1 MNHETEGA
9 QQIRRATAP
18 RERGI
23 AALGV
28 VKSLWRNR
36 ALVRE
41 MTRRELTDMHAG
53 QAAGVIWLVVHPLF
67 LFAVYAFLFSVVFSM
82 RIGDKGP
89 TDYLVYL
96 FSGLAPWLMTADV
109 LARSSNVIVSN
120 GTIVKKV
127 TFPTEVLIAKA
138 VLASVLVQ
146 GLLFACVIVYAVVT
160 RGHLP
165 WSFLLL
171 PVVFGLHL
179 ALLWGLAMLLA
190 SLTPYFRDV
199 PELVRIFV
207 TINIYLVPIVYLPNM
222 VPGPLRFVIDLNP
235 FSYLIWCYQ
244 EIIYY
249 ESAGRPAAWLGL
261 IVFSGAALL
270 AGSYVFSR
278 LRHHFSSVV

>member
-1 MNHETEGA
+1 MSDETEGP
-9 QQIRRATAP
+9 QHIRRTASP
-18 RERGI
+18 SEGGI
-23 AALGV
+23 GACRILRSV
-28 VKSLWRNR
+28 WRNR

-41 MTRRELTDMHAG
+41 MTHRELTDMHAG

-82 RIGDKGP
+82 RIGEKGP

-120 GTIVKKV
+120 AAIVKKV
-127 TFPTEVLIAKA
+127 TFPTEVLIAKT

-146 GLLFACVIVYAVVT
+146 GLLFACVVVYAVVT
-160 RGHLP
+160 RGYLP

-171 PVVFGLHL
+171 PVVFGIHL
-179 ALLWGLAMLLA
+179 ALLWGLAILLA

-222 VPGPLRFVIDLNP
+222 VPGALRFVVDLNP

-249 ESAGRPAAWLGL
+249 ENIRRPAAWLGL
-261 IVFSGAALL
+261 IAFSGAAVL

>member
-1 MNHETEGA
+1 MSDETEGA
-9 QQIRRATAP
+9 QHIRRTASP
-18 RERGI
+18 GEGGI
-23 AALGV
+23 GV
-28 VKSLWRNR
+28 RRILRSVWRNR

-67 LFAVYAFLFSVVFSM
+67 LFMVYAFLFSVVFSM
-82 RIGDKGP
+82 RIGEKGP

-120 GTIVKKV
+120 AAIVKKV
-127 TFPTEVLIAKA
+127 TFPTEVLIAKT

-179 ALLWGLAMLLA
+179 VLLWGLAMLLA

-222 VPGPLRFVIDLNP
+222 VPGALRFVVDLNP
-235 FSYLIWCYQ
+235 FSYLIWSYQ

-249 ESAGRPAAWLGL
+249 ESVRRPAVWLGL
-261 IVFSGAALL
+261 IAVSGGAVL

>member
-1 MNHETEGA
+1 MNDQTAGEHH
-9 QQIRRATAP
+9 IRRAAAP
-18 RERGI
+18 GERGGSVFSI
-23 AALGV
+23 L
-28 VKSLWRNR
+28 KSVWHNR

-41 MTRRELTDMHAG
+41 MARREMTDMHAG
-53 QAAGVIWLVVHPLF
+53 QAAGAIWLAVHPLF

-82 RIGDKGP
+82 RIGDRGP

-120 GTIVKKV
+120 ATIVKKV
-127 TFPTEVLIAKA
+127 TFPAEVLIAKT
-138 VLASVLVQ
+138 VLSSVLVQ
-146 GLLFACVIVYAVVT
+146 GLLFVCVLVYAIIT
-160 RGHLP
+160 RGELQ

-171 PVVFGLHL
+171 PFVVGLHIC
-179 ALLWGLAMLLA
+179 LLWGLALLLA

-222 VPGPLRFVIDLNP
+222 VPGPLRFIINLNP

-244 EIIYY
+244 QIIY
-249 ESAGRPAAWLGL
+249 EASFGSPVPWLGL
-261 IVFSGAALL
+261 CIFAAAALM

>member
-1 MNHETEGA
+1 MSDETEGA
-9 QQIRRATAP
+9 RHIRRAVAP
-18 RERGI
+18 GQRGM
-23 AALGV
+23 G
-28 VKSLWRNR
+28 SLTTLRSVWRNR

-41 MTRRELTDMHAG
+41 MTRRELTDLHAG
-53 QAAGVIWLVVHPLF
+53 QTAGMIWLIVHPLF

-82 RIGDKGP
+82 RIGEKGP

-109 LARSSNVIVSN
+109 LSRSSNVIVAN
-120 GTIVKKV
+120 ATIVKKV
-127 TFPTEVLIAKA
+127 TFPTEVLIAKTL
-138 VLASVLVQ
+138 LASVMVQ
-146 GLLFACVIVYAVVT
+146 GLLFACVIVYALVT

-207 TINIYLVPIVYLPNM
+207 TVNIYLVPIVYLPNM

-249 ESAGRPAAWLGL
+249 ESAGRPLAWLGL
-261 IVFSGAALL
+261 ILFSGAAVL

>member
-1 MNHETEGA
+1 
-9 QQIRRATAP
+9 
-18 RERGI
+18 
-23 AALGV
+23 
-28 VKSLWRNR
+28 
-36 ALVRE
+36 
-41 MTRRELTDMHAG
+41 MTRRELTDLHAG

-82 RIGDKGP
+82 RIGEKGP

-109 LARSSNVIVSN
+109 LARSSHVIVSN
-120 GTIVKKV
+120 AAIVKKV
-127 TFPTEVLIAKA
+127 TFPTEVLIAKT

-146 GLLFACVIVYAVVT
+146 GLLFACVIVYAVMT

-222 VPGPLRFVIDLNP
+222 VPGALRFVVDLNP

-249 ESAGRPAAWLGL
+249 ESVRGPAAWLGL
-261 IVFSGAALL
+261 IVFSGAAVL

>member
-1 MNHETEGA
+1 MSDETEGG
-9 QQIRRATAP
+9 QRIRRAASP
-18 RERGI
+18 GERG
-23 AALGV
+23 LGV
-28 VKSLWRNR
+28 SRILRSVWRNR

-41 MTRRELTDMHAG
+41 MTRRELTDLHAG

-82 RIGDKGP
+82 RIGERGP

-109 LARSSNVIVSN
+109 LARSSHVIVSN
-120 GTIVKKV
+120 AAIVKKV
-127 TFPTEVLIAKA
+127 TFPTEVLIAKT

-146 GLLFACVIVYAVVT
+146 GLLFACVVIYAVVT

-171 PVVFGLHL
+171 PVVFVLHL
-179 ALLWGLAMLLA
+179 ALLWGLAILLA
-190 SLTPYFRDV
+190 SFTPYFRDV

-222 VPGPLRFVIDLNP
+222 VPGALRFVVDLNP

-249 ESAGRPAAWLGL
+249 ESAGRPVAWLGL
-261 IVFSGAALL
+261 IAFSGGAVL

>member
-1 MNHETEGA
+1 MSDETEGA
-9 QQIRRATAP
+9 QHIRRTASP
-18 RERGI
+18 GEGGFDVRRI
-23 AALGV
+23 LRSV
-28 VKSLWRNR
+28 WHSR

-41 MTRRELTDMHAG
+41 MTRRELTDLHAG

-82 RIGDKGP
+82 RIGEKGP

-120 GTIVKKV
+120 AAIVKKV
-127 TFPTEVLIAKA
+127 TFPTEVLIAKT

-179 ALLWGLAMLLA
+179 VLLWGLAMLLA

-222 VPGPLRFVIDLNP
+222 VPGALRFVVDLNP

-249 ESAGRPAAWLGL
+249 ESAGRPAAWFGL
-261 IVFSGAALL
+261 ILFSGAALL